1 MMPWKLAPVAFAMF
15 ICVSAHAFAQD
26 LISGFLCCNLH
37 SDGQEISD
45 ISIGGPEQHVVPLG
59 SPIRATSYSKHRV
72 KVVVENKNQTLLN
85 DYSRDLPIEQFA
97 KRFIVS
103 EDPAVK
109 IKTFPQNIQYAIAA
123 GHLVKGMTREQV
135 LMSVGYPASS
145 EVPNLSSNEWLFWIT
160 DKVQYRVKF
169 DDKEQLA
176 DVENV
181 VDARSRLLKE

>member
-1 MMPWKLAPVAFAMF
+1 MQRKLAPLAFVVFFCA
-15 ICVSAHAFAQD
+15 STQAFAQEP
-26 LISGFLCCNLH
+26 ISGFLCCNMH

-45 ISIGGPEQHVVPLG
+45 ISIGGPEQHVVPVG
-59 SPIRATSYSKHRV
+59 SPIRATSYGKHRV

-85 DYSRDLPIEQFA
+85 DYSRDLPVEQFA
-97 KRFIVS
+97 KRYIVGD
-103 EDPAVK
+103 DPTVK
-109 IKTFPQNIQYAIAA
+109 IKSFPPNIQYAIAA
-123 GHLVKGMTREQV
+123 GHLVRGMTREQV

-169 DDKEQLA
+169 DDQERLS

-181 VDARSRLLKE
+181 IDAKATLLKE

>member
-1 MMPWKLAPVAFAMF
+1 MMRWKPAAVACAML
-15 ICVSAHAFAQD
+15 ICISAHAFAQD
-26 LISGFLCCNLH
+26 LISGFLCCNMH

-45 ISIGGPEQHVVPLG
+45 ISIGGPEQHVVPIG

-85 DYSRDLPIEQFA
+85 DYSRDLPIEQFT
-97 KRFIVS
+97 RRYIVPD
-103 EDPAVK
+103 DPAVK
-109 IKTFPQNIQYAIAA
+109 IKSFPQNIQYAIAA

-145 EVPNLSSNEWLFWIT
+145 EVPNLTSNEWLFWVT

-169 DDKEQLA
+169 DGQERLA
-176 DVENV
+176 DVQNV
-181 VDARSRLLKE
+181 VDARATLLTE

>member
-1 MMPWKLAPVAFAMF
+1 MQWKPALMAFAMF
-15 ICVSAHAFAQD
+15 FCASTQSFAED
-26 LISGFLCCNLH
+26 LISGFLCCNMH
-37 SDGQEISD
+37 SDGQQISD

-72 KVVVENKNQTLLN
+72 KVVVENKNQTLMN

-97 KRFIVS
+97 KRYIVPD
-103 EDPAVK
+103 DPAVK
-109 IKTFPQNIQYAIAA
+109 IKSFPQNIQYAIAA

-145 EVPNLSSNEWLFWIT
+145 EVPNLSGNEWLFWIT
-160 DKVQYRVKF
+160 DRIQYRVKF
-169 DDKEQLA
+169 DGKERLA

-181 VDARSRLLKE
+181 VDARATLLTE

>member
-1 MMPWKLAPVAFAMF
+1 MLKKLVHQVCILTLLASGPAA
-15 ICVSAHAFAQD
+15 AAD
-26 LISGFLCCNLH
+26 LLSGFLCCNMH
-37 SDGQEISD
+37 SDGQEIGD
-45 ISIGGPEQHVVPLG
+45 ISIGGPEQHVIPVG

-97 KRFIVS
+97 ARYIVA
-103 EDPAVK
+103 EDPTAK
-109 IKTFPQNIQYAIAA
+109 IKAFPQNIQYAIAA

-145 EVPNLSSNEWLFWIT
+145 EVPNLNSNEWLYWIT
-160 DKVQYRVKF
+160 EKVQYRVKF
-169 DDKEQLA
+169 DDKERLA

-181 VDARSRLLKE
+181 VDARKILFKE